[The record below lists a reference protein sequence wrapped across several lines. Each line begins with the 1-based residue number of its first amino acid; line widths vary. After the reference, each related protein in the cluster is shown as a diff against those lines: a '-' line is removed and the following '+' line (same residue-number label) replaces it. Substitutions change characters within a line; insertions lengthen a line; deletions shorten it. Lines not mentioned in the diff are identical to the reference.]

1 MKSEVLIVILKKLMM
16 INEKVKDNMFVHK
29 KKKKKTRTMQKYL
42 TRHLKSLITE
52 HTFFLFSF
60 ITKIKVL
67 WIFMSVCATSIL
79 FYA

>member
-16 INEKVKDNMFVHK
+16 INEKVKDNMFVH